1 VSDDG
6 SQVRWPAV
14 LESERLYLRPPIEA
28 DAAVVNAG
36 IRASFAELHV
46 YMEWAQKMPSLAASQ
61 QFCASGSTTVRSGTA
76 FPLLIFRRSDNAFV
90 GASGFASV
98 DLAVPSFEL
107 GYWCVTPHGGQG
119 YITEATAMQLRH
131 LFQELGA
138 ERAELRMD
146 ERNLRSAAVAERL
159 GFTLEGT
166 LRNVVRGNDGG
177 LRNTRVYA
185 LLAAEASSLIS
196 P

>member
-1 VSDDG
+1 M
-6 SQVRWPAV
+6 
-14 LESERLYLRPPIEA
+14 LESERLYLRPPIAA

-46 YMEWAQKMPSLAASQ
+46 YMEWAQQMPSLTASE
-61 QFCASGSTTVRSGTA
+61 QFCASGTTLLRSGTG
-76 FPLLIFRRSDNAFV
+76 FPLLIFRRSDNVFV
-90 GASGFASV
+90 GASGLASV
-98 DLAVPSFEL
+98 NLAVPSFEI

-119 YITEATAMQLRH
+119 YITEATTMQLRH
-131 LFQELGA
+131 LFGVLSA
-138 ERAELRMD
+138 ERVELRMD
-146 ERNLRSAAVAERL
+146 ETNHRSAAVAERL

-166 LRNVVRGNDGG
+166 LRASARGNDGA

-185 LLAAEASSLIS
+185 LLAGEAGALIS